1 MLNVS
6 RLIEA
11 QCDAVKL
18 PLVAVTIA
26 AVPCRDTPVILTL
39 HWHGFMRQKLAD
51 LPEANAVAF
60 RSVPSS
66 AVQLNDRWDDLVELD
81 RAALEAAWTFGAWD
95 VARSE
100 RRGCVRP
107 GAEARE
113 FNECRQAFSAF
124 PFGVEGSEVVIA
136 DAPDQDE
143 LLALAQVRGYL
154 MWLFRPVCKGIWK
167 EVAVADD
174 TTLNADG
181 MRVLPCPVVP
191 VEPKLERD
199 TKTVYRLGAATI
211 AV

>member
-1 MLNVS
+1 MLNMS

-39 HWHGFMRQKLAD
+39 HWHGFVRERLAD
-51 LPEANAVAF
+51 LPEANPVAF

-66 AVQLNDRWDDLVELD
+66 AVQLNERWDDLVDLD

-107 GAEARE
+107 GAEARD
-113 FNECRQAFSAF
+113 FHECRQAFSAF
-124 PFGVEGSEVVIA
+124 PYGGDGNEVVVV

-154 MWLFRPVCKGIWK
+154 MWLFRPVCNGLWK
-167 EVAVADD
+167 AVADD
-174 TTLNADG
+174 TSLNAEG
-181 MRVLPCPVVP
+181 MREPPCPVAP
-191 VEPKLERD
+191 VLPRLLGD
-199 TKTVYRLGAATI
+199 AKTVYRLGTAGVPMA
-211 AV
+211 